1 MTDIL
6 SLIQQDPNV
15 SQSFKDALPDS
26 APIPVTPSPSDFT
39 TRALRAELL
48 LSIVRT
54 TLIKLVTEA
63 TENDHTNIMKDADLV
78 RSIDAHLSDLAGD
91 ISGALHQVAERLIAD
106 NYGSVTTRGPFVRV
120 RR

>member
-6 SLIQQDPNV
+6 TLIKQDPNV
-15 SQSFKDALPDS
+15 AQPFKDTLPS
-26 APIPVTPSPSDFT
+26 IPVTPSPSDFT

-48 LSIVRT
+48 LSILRT

-63 TENDHTNIMKDADLV
+63 TENDHTNIMKDAELV

-91 ISGALHQVAERLIAD
+91 ISGALHQVAEHLAD
-106 NYGSVTTRGPFVRV
+106 QNYGSVSTRGPFYRHRGV
-120 RR
+120 